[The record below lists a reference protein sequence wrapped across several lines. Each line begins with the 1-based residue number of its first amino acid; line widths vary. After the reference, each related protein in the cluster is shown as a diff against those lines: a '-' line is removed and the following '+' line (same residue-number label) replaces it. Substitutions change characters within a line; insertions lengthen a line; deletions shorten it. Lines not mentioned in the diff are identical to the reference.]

1 MTDQHNSSQTTERR
15 KKKLKNGGKWG
26 QKITTAIFLPLMVKE
41 AIEMRKTTKLSRH
54 TGDKNQCVCVEHSST
69 TGPGLRQPAN
79 EK

>member
-41 AIEMRKTTKLSRH
+41 AIK
-54 TGDKNQCVCVEHSST
+54 
-69 TGPGLRQPAN
+69 
-79 EK
+79 